1 MLRKSVV
8 VLSIILWGLTA
19 QIDPAVAEQPA
30 ASESQASAASIEISV
45 ADTLSG
51 IAARIRL
58 DESVSIQQVMLAIQA
73 TNPDAFIGGN
83 INRMRSDVVLQ
94 APSLQEIKSID
105 AELAFYEVARQNRE
119 VSSIQLDRR
128 IAELENQLALRLDE
142 ANRIRLE
149 REGMDSRLMVLETE
163 IGAAQEVL
171 RLRDQQLAQLQGSV
185 AEIARLAEQEAVLAA
200 AETAAIV
207 AESAEALQSEGQ
219 EVRLVN
225 DIRHIF
231 TNNPLIMSFGILLL
245 ILVIVM
251 RLRRKK
257 SENLV
262 DETIND
268 IANEELQSAGDGVE
282 VKAKEESKKAA
293 EVAREQSSEEKP
305 EREMEDDRSFE
316 RDDNDHDKSV
326 RLSDSDSGDGIKKE
340 SVKKESLKASNEELE
355 IQPASKLAPDGK
367 EDLEK
372 VIEKE
377 VEGDDLDFLLDSNE
391 GEESEDIELLS
402 DHDEAATKLELA
414 YAYQKM
420 GDIEGA
426 REILQEVI
434 EEGTKEQVKEAENSL
449 ASLDNSYD

>member
-1 MLRKSVV
+1 
-8 VLSIILWGLTA
+8 
-19 QIDPAVAEQPA
+19 
-30 ASESQASAASIEISV
+30 
-45 ADTLSG
+45 
-51 IAARIRL
+51 
-58 DESVSIQQVMLAIQA
+58 
-73 TNPDAFIGGN
+73 
-83 INRMRSDVVLQ
+83 
-94 APSLQEIKSID
+94 
-105 AELAFYEVARQNRE
+105 
-119 VSSIQLDRR
+119 
-128 IAELENQLALRLDE
+128 
-142 ANRIRLE
+142 
-149 REGMDSRLMVLETE
+149 
-163 IGAAQEVL
+163 
-171 RLRDQQLAQLQGSV
+171 
-185 AEIARLAEQEAVLAA
+185 
-200 AETAAIV
+200 
-207 AESAEALQSEGQ
+207 GQ

-326 RLSDSDSGDGIKKE
+326 RLSESDSADGIKQE

-377 VEGDDLDFLLDSNE
+377 AEGEDIDFLLDSNE
-391 GEESEDIELLS
+391 SEESEDIELLS

>member
-8 VLSIILWGLTA
+8 VLSIMLWGLTA
-19 QIDPAVAEQPA
+19 QIDPAAAEQPA

-51 IAARIRL
+51 IAARMRL

-73 TNPDAFIGGN
+73 TNPNAFIGGN

-119 VSSIQLDRR
+119 VSGIQLDRR

-163 IGAAQEVL
+163 IVAAQEIL
-171 RLRDQQLAQLQGSV
+171 RSRDQQLAQLQGSV

-200 AETAAIV
+200 AEIV
-207 AESAEALQSEGQ
+207 TESAEALQSEGQ
-219 EVRLVN
+219 GVRLVN

-251 RLRRKK
+251 RLRGKK
-257 SENLV
+257 SDNLV
-262 DETIND
+262 DERTND
-268 IANEELQSAGDGVE
+268 IANEELQSADDGVD
-282 VKAKEESKKAA
+282 VK
-293 EVAREQSSEEKP
+293 
-305 EREMEDDRSFE
+305 
-316 RDDNDHDKSV
+316 
-326 RLSDSDSGDGIKKE
+326 
-340 SVKKESLKASNEELE
+340 
-355 IQPASKLAPDGK
+355 
-367 EDLEK
+367 
-372 VIEKE
+372 
-377 VEGDDLDFLLDSNE
+377 
-391 GEESEDIELLS
+391 
-402 DHDEAATKLELA
+402 
-414 YAYQKM
+414 
-420 GDIEGA
+420 
-426 REILQEVI
+426 
-434 EEGTKEQVKEAENSL
+434 
-449 ASLDNSYD
+449 

>member
-19 QIDPAVAEQPA
+19 QIDPAAAEQPA

-73 TNPDAFIGGN
+73 SNPNAFIGGN
-83 INRMRSDVVLQ
+83 INRMRSDVALQ

-163 IGAAQEVL
+163 IVAAQEIL
-171 RLRDQQLAQLQGSV
+171 RSRDQQLAQLQGSL

-293 EVAREQSSEEKP
+293 EVAREQ
-305 EREMEDDRSFE
+305 
-316 RDDNDHDKSV
+316 
-326 RLSDSDSGDGIKKE
+326 LSLIH
-340 SVKKESLKASNEELE
+340 
-355 IQPASKLAPDGK
+355 I
-367 EDLEK
+367 
-372 VIEKE
+372 
-377 VEGDDLDFLLDSNE
+377 
-391 GEESEDIELLS
+391 
-402 DHDEAATKLELA
+402 
-414 YAYQKM
+414 
-420 GDIEGA
+420 
-426 REILQEVI
+426 
-434 EEGTKEQVKEAENSL
+434 
-449 ASLDNSYD
+449 